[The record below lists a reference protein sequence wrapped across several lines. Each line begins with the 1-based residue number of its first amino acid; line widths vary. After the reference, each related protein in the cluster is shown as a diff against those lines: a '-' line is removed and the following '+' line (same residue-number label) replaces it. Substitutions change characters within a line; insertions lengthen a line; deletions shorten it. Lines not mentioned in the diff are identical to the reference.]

1 MKNSVHFDLSPEF
14 RTFLDTL
21 NSRDRMEILSKIT
34 QIESIGLQVSISKK
48 WVKKI
53 GQNLYEI
60 RIRTKFNS
68 QRALYFH
75 LTKSQYIIVSGFT
88 KKTQKTPR
96 REIKRAKSIRNS
108 YTKGKD

>member
-1 MKNSVHFDLSPEF
+1 
-14 RTFLDTL
+14 
-21 NSRDRMEILSKIT
+21 MEILSKIT

-68 QRALYFH
+68 QRALYFY